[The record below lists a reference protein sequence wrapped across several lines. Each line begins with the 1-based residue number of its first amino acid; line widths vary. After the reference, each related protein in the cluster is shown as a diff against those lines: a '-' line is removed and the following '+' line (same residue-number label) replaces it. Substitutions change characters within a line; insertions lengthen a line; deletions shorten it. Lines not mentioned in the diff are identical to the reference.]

1 MKTKTA
7 SVRLPKELYEEIDNV
22 CDDIGCSRNDWIKDA
37 LKDKLRE
44 QFNENS
50 LDQEENTSRPDR
62 NPTPKTFTCKN
73 GNLYE
78 NGKVN
83 TENAS
88 VKDGEYPTIT
98 GFGVKFYYDP
108 AEYSRDSFSY
118 DRWELIRDF
127 KENKHFQEI
136 HTSLNSLIAFIESQ
150 NR

>member
-7 SVRLPKELYEEIDNV
+7 SVRLPKEMYEEIDNV

-50 LDQEENTSRPDR
+50 QDQEENTPRPYR

-78 NGKVN
+78 NGSLFGRCADYN
-83 TENAS
+83 LNAGF
-88 VKDGEYPTIT
+88 VYDKDRNYLGKI
-98 GFGVKFYYDP
+98 KNDDP
-108 AEYSRDSFSY
+108 KPQVEV
-118 DRWELIRDF
+118 I
-127 KENKHFQEI
+127 
-136 HTSLNSLIAFIESQ
+136 
-150 NR
+150 